1 MPAVRIRSSGSAPAA
16 AWIWTSKA
24 ATSSSP
30 PVRSVLK
37 VQAKNMRR
45 LNLLYHV
52 GVVQCK
58 DAFYGQHKPEELPN
72 HEELLRKWDAWV
84 RMGCLASEME
94 SAALFIVGGYLRCRV
109 GSVFLTVAN
118 QQREKAGQEN
128 IQHHDTEAP
137 IRAAI
142 EALRELIKADLA
154 DQKA

>member
-1 MPAVRIRSSGSAPAA
+1 MP
-16 AWIWTSKA
+16 
-24 ATSSSP
+24 
-30 PVRSVLK
+30 
-37 VQAKNMRR
+37 
-45 LNLLYHV
+45 YHV

-72 HEELLRKWDAWV
+72 HEELLRKWDAWL

-118 QQREKAGQEN
+118 QQREKAGLEN